1 MICGS
6 VITAAKNCRRGMLN
20 DWIRKQSSAF
30 RVSLKYETI
39 FRMHHSMSVKS
50 AKQTGELVML
60 SEVCR

>member
-39 FRMHHSMSVKS
+39 FRMHHSVSVKSVKS
-50 AKQTGELVML
+50 A
-60 SEVCR
+60 